1 MRRMFLFMVGV
12 CITFSPFILQRA
24 GGADAVTPIRP
35 PPKILT
41 TAAVKLPL
49 SVVLPGPVTDYVLRT
64 FSSDWAEE
72 WYIKQR
78 VLPATGF
85 SFTESS
91 GRSDEHIKPF
101 WLLRNL
107 KTRRGIAISLA
118 WCGNWQLHILPDG
131 PSTRIVVNTFP
142 PGEKPYIFVRGMPIP
157 GAVVDYFHGNWDNG
171 AQPITRFIRDKL
183 LRTKDLVMITHGRW
197 PLVQYNDWYAADGRS
212 NEKTLLRYARIARKI
227 GCELFV
233 VDGGWYG
240 HNSRDL
246 GKWAVD
252 RKKFP
257 RGLRDLARAVR
268 GMGMKFGLWIEIE
281 CANPQSPVARR
292 HPDWFLSWHGR
303 RLSNRALLN
312 FGNPKVR
319 AWAEATISRLVTQ
332 YKLAYLKMDFNTNF
346 PIPTHSRTLKASN
359 DPVYKHY
366 CGLID
371 VWRYIRR
378 KFPNLIV
385 ENCSSGSLRAT
396 LMSSAFS
403 DTNWISDNI
412 SNKANYVMM
421 YGATYMFPP
430 TTCSHWTVRPQHANQ
445 ALDLAAKFQVNMP
458 GMLGLSG
465 DISKWNARTLS
476 VAAREIALYKKIR
489 PMLRHAT
496 VYHLTKQANPWH
508 PQTWQALL
516 YVDDSTGQALLFV
529 FRGGA
534 KSSSMNLRLRGLDR
548 SKSYNIVSLTDP
560 ANAKVYPAGS
570 LIYHGL
576 EIKLSSAGDS
586 ELLELTPT
594 HGAIGKGAASRHP
607 H

>member
-1 MRRMFLFMVGV
+1 MRRIFPFMVGV
-12 CITFSPFILQRA
+12 CITFSLFISGKA
-24 GGADAVTPIRP
+24 KCADAVRQIRP
-35 PPKILT
+35 PATIS
-41 TAAVKLPL
+41 TAVPVRLPFRI
-49 SVVLPGPVTDYVLRT
+49 VLPGPVTDYVLRT

-72 WYIKQR
+72 WTIR
-78 VLPATGF
+78 DHALPRKGF
-85 SFTESS
+85 SFTEAS
-91 GRSDEHIKPF
+91 GRSDAHIKPF
-101 WLLRNL
+101 WLLRNS
-107 KTRRGIAISLA
+107 KTRQGIAISLA
-118 WCGNWQLHILPDG
+118 WCGNWRFKVAADG
-131 PSTRIVVNTFP
+131 DSTKVTVKTFP
-142 PGEKPYIFVRGMPIP
+142 SGEKPYVYVHGVPIP
-157 GAVVDYFHGNWDNG
+157 GAVVYRFHGHWDNG
-171 AQPITRFIRDKL
+171 AQPITKFIRDKL
-183 LRTKDLVMITHGRW
+183 LRTNELVRITHGQW
-197 PLVQYNDWYAADGRS
+197 PLVQYNDWYAANGASD
-212 NEKTLLRYARIARKI
+212 EKTLLRYARIARKI

-240 HNSRDL
+240 HNTIDL
-246 GKWAVD
+246 GKWTVD

-257 RGLRDLARAVR
+257 QGLGYLAREVR
-268 GMGMKFGLWIEIE
+268 GMGMEFGLWIEIE
-281 CANPQSPVARR
+281 CANPNSPVGLK
-292 HPDWFLSWHGR
+292 HPNWFLSWHGR

-319 AWAEATISRLVTQ
+319 AWAEATISRLVTR

-346 PIPTHSRTLKASN
+346 PVPIHSSTLNANN

-412 SNKANYVMM
+412 SNKANYDMM
-421 YGATYMFPP
+421 FGATYMFPP
-430 TTCSHWTVRPQHANQ
+430 ATCSHWTVRPQHANP

-465 DISKWNARTLS
+465 DISKWNARTLG

-508 PQTWQALL
+508 PQTWQSML

-529 FRGGA
+529 FRGGDR
-534 KSSSMNLRLRGLDR
+534 SSSMNLRLRGLDG
-548 SKSYNIVSLTDP
+548 SKSYNVVSLTG
-560 ANAKVYPAGS
+560 AAIAKVYPGRY
-570 LIYHGL
+570 LMHHGL
-576 EIKLSSAGDS
+576 EIKLLSAGGS
-586 ELLELTPT
+586 EILELTPVQ
-594 HGAIGKGAASRHP
+594 GIVEKGAASRQMH
-607 H
+607 

>member
-1 MRRMFLFMVGV
+1 MRLKYCLLLGLFTVLWMNLSMESRSVQAAGPIPLRGNTSAAHPV
-12 CITFSPFILQRA
+12 PLPFRSI
-24 GGADAVTPIRP
+24 
-35 PPKILT
+35 
-41 TAAVKLPL
+41 
-49 SVVLPGPVTDYVLRT
+49 LPGHVTDYVLMT
-64 FSSDWAEE
+64 FSGNWGGE
-72 WYIKQR
+72 WHIRQQTLHAQGYSY
-78 VLPATGF
+78 TN
-85 SFTESS
+85 TS
-91 GRSDEHIKPF
+91 GRSDSRFKPF
-101 WLLRNL
+101 WLLRNIH
-107 KTRRGIAISLA
+107 TGGGIAISLA
-118 WCGNWQLHILPDG
+118 WCGNWRFKVAADG
-131 PSTRIVVNTFP
+131 GSTKVTVKTFP
-142 PGEKPYIFVRGMPIP
+142 SGEKPYIYVHGMPIP

-171 AQPITRFIRDKL
+171 AQPITKFIRDKL
-183 LRTKDLVMITHGRW
+183 LRTNELVRITHGQW
-197 PLVQYNDWYAADGRS
+197 PLVQYNDWYAANGASD
-212 NEKTLLRYARIARKI
+212 EKTLLRYARIARKI

-240 HNSRDL
+240 HNTIDL
-246 GKWAVD
+246 GKWTVD

-257 RGLRDLARAVR
+257 QGLGYLAREVR
-268 GMGMKFGLWIEIE
+268 GMGMEFGLWIEIE
-281 CANPQSPVARR
+281 CANPNSPVGLK
-292 HPDWFLSWHGR
+292 HPNWFLSWHGR

-319 AWAEATISRLVTQ
+319 AWAEATISRLVTR

-346 PIPTHSRTLKASN
+346 PVPIHSSTLNANN

-412 SNKANYVMM
+412 SNKANYDMM
-421 YGATYMFPP
+421 FGATYMFPP
-430 TTCSHWTVRPQHANQ
+430 ATCSHWTVRPQHANP

-465 DISKWNARTLS
+465 DISKWNARTLG

-508 PQTWQALL
+508 PQTWQSML

-529 FRGGA
+529 FRGGDR
-534 KSSSMNLRLRGLDR
+534 SSSMNQRLRGLDG
-548 SKSYNIVSLTDP
+548 SKSYNVVSLTG
-560 ANAKVYPAGS
+560 AAIAKVYPRRY
-570 LIYHGL
+570 LMHHGL
-576 EIKLSSAGDS
+576 EIKLLSAGGS
-586 ELLELTPT
+586 EILELTPVQ
-594 HGAIGKGAASRHP
+594 GIVEKGAASRQMH
-607 H
+607 

>member
-1 MRRMFLFMVGV
+1 MRLKYCLLLGLFTVLWMNLSMESRSVQAAGPIPLRGNTSAAHPV
-12 CITFSPFILQRA
+12 PLPFRSI
-24 GGADAVTPIRP
+24 
-35 PPKILT
+35 
-41 TAAVKLPL
+41 
-49 SVVLPGPVTDYVLRT
+49 LPGHVTDYVLMT
-64 FSSDWAEE
+64 FSGNWGGE
-72 WYIKQR
+72 WHIRQQTLHAQGYSY
-78 VLPATGF
+78 TN
-85 SFTESS
+85 TS
-91 GRSDEHIKPF
+91 GRSDSRFKPF
-101 WLLRNL
+101 WLLRNIH
-107 KTRRGIAISLA
+107 TGGGIAISLA
-118 WCGNWQLHILPDG
+118 WCGNWRFKVAADG
-131 PSTRIVVNTFP
+131 GSTKVTVKTFP
-142 PGEKPYIFVRGMPIP
+142 SGEKPYIYVHGMPIP

-171 AQPITRFIRDKL
+171 AQPITKFIRDKL
-183 LRTKDLVMITHGRW
+183 LRTNELVRITHGQW
-197 PLVQYNDWYAADGRS
+197 PLVQYNDWYAANGASD
-212 NEKTLLRYARIARKI
+212 EKTLLRYARIARKI

-240 HNSRDL
+240 HNTIDL
-246 GKWAVD
+246 GKWTVD

-257 RGLRDLARAVR
+257 QGLGYLAREVR
-268 GMGMKFGLWIEIE
+268 GMGMEFGLWIEIE
-281 CANPQSPVARR
+281 CANPNSPVGLK
-292 HPDWFLSWHGR
+292 HPNWFLSWHGR

-319 AWAEATISRLVTQ
+319 AWAEATISRLVTR

-346 PIPTHSRTLKASN
+346 PVPIHSSTLNANN

-412 SNKANYVMM
+412 SNKANYDMM
-421 YGATYMFPP
+421 FGATYMFPP
-430 TTCSHWTVRPQHANQ
+430 ATCSHWTVRPQHANP

-465 DISKWNARTLS
+465 DISKWNARTLG

-508 PQTWQALL
+508 PQTWQSML

-529 FRGGA
+529 FRGGDR
-534 KSSSMNLRLRGLDR
+534 SSSMNLRLRGLDG
-548 SKSYNIVSLTDP
+548 SKSYNVVSLTG
-560 ANAKVYPAGS
+560 AAIAKVYPGRY
-570 LIYHGL
+570 LMHHGL
-576 EIKLSSAGDS
+576 EIKLLSAGGS
-586 ELLELTPT
+586 EILELTPVQ
-594 HGAIGKGAASRHP
+594 GIVEKGAASRQMH
-607 H
+607 